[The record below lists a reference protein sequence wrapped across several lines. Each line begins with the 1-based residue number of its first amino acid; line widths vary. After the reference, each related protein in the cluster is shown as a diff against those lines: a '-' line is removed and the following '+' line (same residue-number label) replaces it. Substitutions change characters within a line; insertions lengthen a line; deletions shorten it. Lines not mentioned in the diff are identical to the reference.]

1 MYKFFV
7 PIICAAGLFA
17 AACSSNYN
25 ADEVPDVAP
34 QTLYEVA
41 QSAMASGDYTIARRY
56 LEAID
61 SRYPFGEL
69 SEQVQL
75 DLIYVYYKTR
85 EPELTSAQIARFQR
99 LSPTSPNADYVLFMK
114 GLNQLQMRSDLL
126 QDFLGL
132 NRAQK
137 DPTHYYEAIQT
148 FKDLMETYP
157 NSLYVADAYQRIVYI
172 REQLAERE
180 YAIADFYRSKEA
192 YVSAIRHC
200 QNILFSYRGTSYVEP
215 ALELMEE
222 CYTSLGLPVPADN
235 TKRVQDASFAG
246 R

>member
-1 MYKFFV
+1 MFKFFV
-7 PIICAAGLFA
+7 PVVCALTLFTS
-17 AACSSNYN
+17 ACSSNYN

-34 QTLYEVA
+34 ESLYEVA
-41 QSAMASGDYTIARRY
+41 QSAMASGDYTLARRY

-75 DLIYVYYKTR
+75 DLIYVYYKSR
-85 EPELTSAQIARFQR
+85 EPELTSAQISRFQR

-114 GLNQLQMRSDLL
+114 GLNQIQMRSDLI

-132 NRAQK
+132 NRSQK

-148 FKDLMETYP
+148 
-157 NSLYVADAYQRIVYI
+157 YQRVIYI

-180 YAIADFYRSKEA
+180 YAIANFYFSKEA

-200 QNILFSYRGTSYVEP
+200 QNILYSYRSTSYLDK
-215 ALELMEE
+215 ALNLMEE
-222 CYTSLGLPVPADN
+222 SYNALGLPVPAEHTQEVFN
-235 TKRVQDASFAG
+235 ASFAN